1 MAFFVSVF
9 LNKSQ
14 TATIVGY
21 TIAVW
26 FTTVA
31 CAFNLT
37 IFQPPNEMDW
47 FLYTI
52 PSFTFS
58 RLMYYVAQRCGYEHC
73 LSGFHE
79 MNSEMIWC
87 FVMLY
92 FFAALYMVLALYLY
106 QVVP

>member
-31 CAFNLT
+31 CAFNIT
-37 IFQPPNEMDW
+37 IYSAPNEMDW
-47 FLYTI
+47 FLMAI

-58 RLMYYVAQRCGYEHC
+58 RLIYLVATKCGYDHC
-73 LSGFHE
+73 MNGFSDMNREGILNLFFLYLSAV
-79 MNSEMIWC
+79 I
-87 FVMLY
+87 
-92 FFAALYMVLALYLY
+92 YMVLALYLY
-106 QVVP
+106 

>member
-31 CAFNLT
+31 SSFNLT
-37 IFQPPNEMDW
+37 IYNEPNVMDW
-47 FLYTI
+47 FLYVL

-58 RLMYYVAQRCGYEHC
+58 RLIYFVSIRCGYVYC
-73 LSGFHE
+73 LSGFHDFNTE
-79 MNSEMIWC
+79 MTWC
-87 FVMLY
+87 LIMLY
-92 FFAALYMVLALYLY
+92 VMSAVYLVLALYLY